1 MKLFQHIVIPGY
13 IEGLD
18 YNSHIPICTSVGPL
32 LRKIIQQHVFFKHI
46 PKPGWYPRVFLEG
59 MEYPRYTCEGDH
71 VGSGGVPKYTYV
83 KIGVSGGGQN
93 N

>member
-1 MKLFQHIVIPGY
+1 MKLFQNIVIPGY

-59 MEYPRYTCEGDH
+59 MEYFGTPAKAIMSGR
-71 VGSGGVPKYTYV
+71 GGVPKYTYV